1 MLLLHICG
9 RRLIKKDRWN
19 VEDTL
24 DTRLVTAYEAIR
36 RREYEVINDLLTVLP
51 KIETLGE
58 ERVAQVRDA
67 LFHADHPYLMVFVG
81 PFNSGKSSLINA
93 LLGQEELLTVGPV
106 PTTDRISILRWGI
119 DTQRMESG
127 GEVDTVFH
135 PSPLLKRVSFVDTPG
150 LESIFQ
156 KHEETTRKFLHRSDV
171 VVLVMLAT
179 QAMTQRNIEYLQQ
192 LREYGKKVLIVI
204 NQADLLTPDEQ
215 AAVRQYVLDQ
225 SQDRLNLKVP
235 VWMVSAKKGKASW
248 TGETVNPEAWADSGL
263 DQFEKYLDEQLDDVE
278 RLRQKLQTPLQIT
291 QNVHKVALEAVKAN
305 QSILDQYQSIAD
317 NVQQQLNGYEREQQK
332 IVREQLTLIGG
343 KFTEATTRGSE
354 AIREVFQWS
363 HTLRSMRWGCMD
375 LLGLSR
381 IFQRLRKN
389 PSYTR
394 LVFEERKVYE
404 PLDQL
409 QEVVAQLGPRLEGKD
424 LQDVDDLVKY
434 AQKEIKALPETIRG
448 KVIGD
453 IRAPVKYDRTPLQEI
468 RTELE
473 VIESESRLIETER
486 IENGLRNSVLFLATF
501 ELVLALIF
509 IVVTLLSQFDLG
521 IFLVFL
527 GLAIIGFFTLPILG
541 RFLASG
547 HTNRML
553 KLQSRYV
560 EAVSKAGEKQ
570 VKHGMALRNE
580 VVAPL
585 TRLVEAQT
593 QIQNE
598 QLNKLQKA
606 NQQMVEIEAELT
618 KLGKKRLFGR

>member
-1 MLLLHICG
+1 M
-9 RRLIKKDRWN
+9 
-19 VEDTL
+19 EDTL

-93 LLGQEELLTVGPV
+93 LLGAEELLTVGPV

-127 GEVDTVFH
+127 GDVDTVFH
-135 PSPLLKRVSFVDTPG
+135 PSSLLKRVSFVDTPG

-215 AAVRQYVLDQ
+215 DAVRQYVLDQ

-235 VWMVSAKKGKASW
+235 VWMVSAKTGKSAW
-248 TGETVNPEAWADSGL
+248 DGETVNPEIWAESGL
-263 DQFEKYLDEQLDDVE
+263 HQFEKYLDEQLDDVE

-305 QSILDQYQSIAD
+305 QSVLDQYQSIAD

-332 IVREQLTLIGG
+332 IVREQLGLINA
-343 KFTEATTRGSE
+343 KFADAIARGRD
-354 AIREVFQWS
+354 AIHEVFQWS

-381 IFQRLRKN
+381 IFQRMRKN

-409 QEVVAQLGPRLEGKD
+409 QEVVGQLGPRLEGKD

-473 VIESESRLIETER
+473 SIEAESRLIETER

-501 ELVLALIF
+501 ELVLGVIF
-509 IVVTLLSQFDLG
+509 IVVTLINQFDFG
-521 IFLVFL
+521 TFLVFL

-547 HTNRML
+547 HTDRML
-553 KLQSRYV
+553 KLQARYV
-560 EAVSKAGEKQ
+560 EVVGKAGEKQ

-606 NQQMVEIEAELT
+606 NQQMVEIESELT

>member
-1 MLLLHICG
+1 M
-9 RRLIKKDRWN
+9 
-19 VEDTL
+19 EDTL

-119 DTQRMESG
+119 DIQRMESG

-215 AAVRQYVLDQ
+215 DAVRQYVLDQ

-235 VWMVSAKKGKASW
+235 VWMVSARKGKAAW

-305 QSILDQYQSIAD
+305 QSVLDQYQSIAD

-343 KFTEATTRGSE
+343 KFAEATTRGSE

-409 QEVVAQLGPRLEGKD
+409 QEVVGQLGPRLEGKD

-434 AQKEIKALPETIRG
+434 AQKEIKSLPETIRG

-473 VIESESRLIETER
+473 GIESESRLIETER
-486 IENGLRNSVLFLATF
+486 IESGLRNSVLFLATF
-501 ELVLALIF
+501 ELVLAVIF
-509 IVVTLLSQFDLG
+509 IVVTLLSQFDAG

-553 KLQSRYV
+553 KLQARYV
-560 EAVSKAGEKQ
+560 EVVSKAGEKQ